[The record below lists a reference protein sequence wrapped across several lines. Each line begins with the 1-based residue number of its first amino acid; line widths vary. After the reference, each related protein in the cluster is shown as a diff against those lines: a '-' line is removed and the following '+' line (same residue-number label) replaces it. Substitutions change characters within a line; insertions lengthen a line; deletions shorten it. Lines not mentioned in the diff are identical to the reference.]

1 VLAIYLAVTALVN
14 GNGALRTGNPP
25 AYIVA
30 NASGPA
36 CGMGSA
42 MRLDD
47 DLLSLLACPVSKQP
61 LVYFPA
67 GEAEHPSAF
76 LFSPAAKLIF
86 PIDVVT
92 GLPVLLTDEAKEVSD
107 AEVVRLTERGR
118 AIGVPTGHR

>member
-1 VLAIYLAVTALVN
+1 
-14 GNGALRTGNPP
+14 
-25 AYIVA
+25 
-30 NASGPA
+30 
-36 CGMGSA
+36 

-67 GEAEHPSAF
+67 GEAEYPSAF
-76 LFSPAAKLIF
+76 LFSPTAKLIF

-92 GLPVLLTDEAKEVSD
+92 GLPVLLTDEAQQVSD

-118 AIGVPTGHR
+118 AVGVPTGRGR